1 MVKESKR
8 VMKKQGKTNEIAYL
22 QQDSEDD
29 SKKINNYYALIIP
42 ENEAEARMYIV
53 GLVPYV
59 RDTQDRNSL
68 EPSRPRH

>member
-22 QQDSEDD
+22 QKDSEDD

-42 ENEAEARMYIV
+42 QNEAEARLYIA

-59 RDTQDRNSL
+59 RDT
-68 EPSRPRH
+68 E